1 MWCYTSDGASSQG
14 EGKQSTEGLQLR
26 LPQEGMEPLE
36 ALPYNITVPD
46 MLPET
51 GETIGFQSVLLIP
64 AVTTSQIIPE
74 LFLELLVSLQQNSGD
89 LEQCFPN

>member
-14 EGKQSTEGLQLR
+14 IGKQSTEGLQLR
-26 LPQEGMEPLE
+26 LPQEQMEPLE
-36 ALPYNITVPD
+36 DPPYNITVLD
-46 MLPET
+46 LLPET

-74 LFLELLVSLQQNSGD
+74 LFLELLISLQQNSGD